1 MKKQK
6 QKKNEGLKGSTF
18 LIKPLGKQYVFSK
31 ELGLTRLVFGEQTQE
46 EVSSLEPVH
55 D

>member
-1 MKKQK
+1 MKKKKQK
-6 QKKNEGLKGSTF
+6 KKRRSEGKYFSDQAA
-18 LIKPLGKQYVFSK
+18 KKQYAFSK

-46 EVSSLEPVH
+46 EVSSFEPVH